1 METIKN
7 KIKDFCKNY
16 FGLALFVLIFAIFCS
31 IYNFNCQ
38 TVNFYLKKGTIL
50 EYSIKPDQKVD
61 KEKIDN
67 MLLDLGLKYSFVE
80 EYVFDTAIYDTD
92 INKISKKIAISIP
105 YLLKE
110 NKINLFNNISDYVF
124 KNYPSSKLTDVKVL
138 SKLYSEKYS
147 AFATFLILV
156 VLSFGTWCILMNVIL
171 PINFFSLVKTNV
183 INFFIKKKNDIKTLF
198 ENTKKQGLGYFL
210 KQIFLDNC
218 DTNDNATATKEI
230 INTIVFVLVAVI
242 LIRFFIGELRWIPS
256 ESMFP
261 TIKKRDRVYVEKL
274 EYPKR
279 TIERGDILVFY
290 PPNTKLSNSIFAIL
304 SRLTGIACKDVAYIK
319 RVIGMPNDKFEIK
332 FVKELDEYRV
342 FINDKMLNEPYI
354 NNIYSAGYEY
364 PPAGYDSTWTPCSHP
379 DVKYCGPFTI
389 PEKKYFMMGDNRG
402 NSADSRFWG
411 FLDEDRIIGRANFMF
426 WPISRINLMK
436 DKYVILDKEI
446 KNNEKVEEKFIIDR
460 YSL

>member
-1 METIKN
+1 MEKIKN

-16 FGLALFVLIFAIFCS
+16 FGLALFVLIFAVFCF
-31 IYNFNCQ
+31 IYNLNSQ
-38 TVNFYLKKGTIL
+38 TLNFYLKKGTIL
-50 EYSIKPDQKVD
+50 EYSINPTQKID

-67 MLLDLGLKYSFVE
+67 GLLDLGFKYSYVE
-80 EYVFDTAIYDTD
+80 EYKPETPIYDTESK
-92 INKISKKIAISIP
+92 KISKKLIISLP
-105 YLLKE
+105 YILKE
-110 NKINLFNNISDYVF
+110 NKKDLFNKVSDYVF
-124 KNYPSSKLTDVKVL
+124 KNFPSSKLTDTKVL
-138 SKLYSEKYS
+138 GHLYSDKYS
-147 AFATFLILV
+147 AFITFLTLIM
-156 VLSFGTWCILMNVIL
+156 LSFAVWCLVMNLIL
-171 PINFFSLVKTNV
+171 PVNFFVTIKTNI
-183 INFFIKKKNDIKTLF
+183 INFFIKKKEDTKKLF
-198 ENTKKQGLGYFL
+198 ENTKKQGIGYFL

-218 DTNDNATATKEI
+218 DTDDNNATKEI

-256 ESMFP
+256 ESMYP

-290 PPNTKLSNSIFAIL
+290 PPNTKLSNSIFAVL

-319 RVIGMPNDKFEIK
+319 RVVGMPNDKFEIK
-332 FVKELDEYRV
+332 FVKEINEYRV
-342 FINDKMLNEPYI
+342 FINDKMLNEPYT
-354 NNIYSAGYEY
+354 NNIFNTGYEY
-364 PPAGYDSTWTPCSHP
+364 PPVGYDSSWTPCSHP

-389 PEKKYFMMGDNRG
+389 PSKKYFMMGDNRG

-426 WPISRINLMK
+426 WPLSRINLMK
-436 DKYVILDKEI
+436 DKYIILDKEL
-446 KNNEKVEEKFIIDR
+446 KNNEKIKEKFIIDR